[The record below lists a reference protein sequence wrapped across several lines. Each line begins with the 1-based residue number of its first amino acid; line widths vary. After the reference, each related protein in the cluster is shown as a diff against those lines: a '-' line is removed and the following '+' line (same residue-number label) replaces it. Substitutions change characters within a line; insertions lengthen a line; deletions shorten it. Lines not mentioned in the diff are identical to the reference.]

1 MCVQCKTDRQIEV
14 IRVKGVTVREQG
26 EMVGERVRWEEWG
39 VGGGASEGEEECQQ
53 KRGTM
58 GGVNKDYVYV

>member
-1 MCVQCKTDRQIEV
+1 M
-14 IRVKGVTVREQG
+14 REQG

-58 GGVNKDYVYV
+58 GGVNKDYVYM